1 MDEYY
6 GLGGRPAMT
15 MRNGPTRFLLMDGR
29 AYFTFS
35 ILIQGGG
42 DMGTINKTLGLAVLA
57 CGLVALPAARAQTAG
72 APTTLSFNWE
82 AAYGRA
88 NILVWPF
95 RPGGRFEQLVNQHT
109 KGTVKLDIKE
119 KLFGLMDSAYAIGD
133 GRVMMGTQSVP
144 AATGTYPLLDFGGIP
159 GLFSAMPD
167 GATEWGNALLDPKM
181 MAALDDYTKPA
192 GFKVL
197 GAAISLAN
205 NALWGNKPIKTLAD
219 FKGVKMR
226 ASGRTQTSALRDLGG
241 SPLTLSLAEIEEALS
256 RGTVDAVMTS
266 KSFGAERGLTQM
278 TKYVSIWPITPIFP
292 QVIAIN
298 LKVWDKLSPQQK
310 SGLLAASAQLTRE
323 MPLALEQMDISYTL
337 WIRSTKTEMVVPDD
351 AEVQK
356 AMGLMQPVV
365 KEWLETAGP
374 HGKEVLRIASTYA
387 RGPTAGSIRGMAK

>member
-1 MDEYY
+1 
-6 GLGGRPAMT
+6 
-15 MRNGPTRFLLMDGR
+15 
-29 AYFTFS
+29 
-35 ILIQGGG
+35 
-42 DMGTINKTLGLAVLA
+42 MGTIKKTLGITMLA
-57 CGLVALPAARAQTAG
+57 CGFVALPAARAQTAA
-72 APTTLSFNWE
+72 APTTLTFNWE
-82 AAYGRA
+82 GAYGRA

-205 NALWGNKPIKTLAD
+205 NALWGNKAIKTLAD

-298 LKVWDKLSPQQK
+298 LKAWDKLSPQQK

-374 HGKEVLRIASTYA
+374 HGKDVLRIASTYA
-387 RGPTAGSIRGMAK
+387 RGPTSGFIRDMAK